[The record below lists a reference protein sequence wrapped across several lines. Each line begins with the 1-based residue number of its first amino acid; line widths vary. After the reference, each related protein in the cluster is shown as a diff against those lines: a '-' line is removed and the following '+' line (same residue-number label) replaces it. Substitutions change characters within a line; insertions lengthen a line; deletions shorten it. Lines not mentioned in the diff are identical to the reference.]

1 MAAKAR
7 GQAGQRGEL
16 CVVSIIC
23 EQGLDR
29 RCQAAVLCAVGI
41 WWCLL
46 VAERGVE
53 AHHRLLLLRR
63 ERAALEVRPEVVDP
77 PQPAALAV
85 PVQPCMPTPQTEFRN
100 LILRP
105 MHAHLFI

>member
-23 EQGLDR
+23 VGGLDR
-29 RCQAAVLCAVGI
+29 RCQAAVRGMDGVVL
-41 WWCLL
+41 CLL

-53 AHHRLLLLRR
+53 AHHRLLLLRG
-63 ERAALEVRPEVVDP
+63 EHAVLQPRPKVVDP

-85 PVQPCMPTPQTEFRN
+85 PVQPCMPTPQTEF
-100 LILRP
+100 LK
-105 MHAHLFI
+105 F

>member
-1 MAAKAR
+1 MPAKAR

-23 EQGLDR
+23 
-29 RCQAAVLCAVGI
+29 VGRTRPTVSSSSARDG
-41 WWCLL
+41 WCGVVWCLL

-53 AHHRLLLLRR
+53 FHHRLLLLRG
-63 ERAALEVRPEVVDP
+63 EHAVLQARPKVVHP

-85 PVQPCMPTPQTEFRN
+85 PLQPCMPTPQTEF
-100 LILRP
+100 LK
-105 MHAHLFI
+105 F